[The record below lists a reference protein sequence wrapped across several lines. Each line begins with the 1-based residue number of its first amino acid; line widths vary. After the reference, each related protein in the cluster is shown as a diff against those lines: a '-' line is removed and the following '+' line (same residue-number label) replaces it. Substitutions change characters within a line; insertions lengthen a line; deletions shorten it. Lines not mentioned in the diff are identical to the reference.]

1 MALTRA
7 DAQWAVIFTSVASA
21 DRAGYEETDARLA
34 ELVRAQP
41 GFCAVESLGDAER
54 SITIS
59 YWSDLESIRAWRE
72 LPIHRA
78 AQAEGRARWYAS
90 YRIEVC
96 SIERAWGFP

>member
-7 DAQWAVIFTSVASA
+7 DAKWAVIFTSVAAANRS
-21 DRAGYEETDARLA
+21 GYEEADARLV
-34 ELVRAQP
+34 ELVQAQP
-41 GFCAVESLGDAER
+41 GYCGVESLGDAER

-59 YWSDLESIRAWRE
+59 YWIDLESIRAWKE

-78 AQAEGRARWYAS
+78 AQAEGRRRWYSS

-96 SIERAWGFP
+96 RIERAYGFP